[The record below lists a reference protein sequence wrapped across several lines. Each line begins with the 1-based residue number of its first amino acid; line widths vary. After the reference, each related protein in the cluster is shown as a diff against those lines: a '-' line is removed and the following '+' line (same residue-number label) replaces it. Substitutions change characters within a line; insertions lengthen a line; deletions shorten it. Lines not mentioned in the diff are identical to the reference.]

1 MFALSKRTQL
11 ICFLSHF
18 PKPRKKNRKQSQ
30 TLWFMMFIRPFY
42 ESFAIVFI
50 VSINLLDLDTEKI
63 APKFLCSCFLLSFV
77 CKSFI
82 SSTFSAHN
90 DNFHLFAMPVF
101 LCLHIQLFHAVSF
114 SCRQCWASV
123 HIPAMWKKDREMMES
138 KKPALACTHSLK
150 WIDLYIYKST
160 LWRHIWIF
168 QTVRNAYMQMIMKCA
183 VWVKSF
189 GKSK

>member
-18 PKPRKKNRKQSQ
+18 PKPRKKNRKQSR
-30 TLWFMMFIRPFY
+30 TFWFMMFIRPFY

-63 APKFLCSCFLLSFV
+63 APKFLCSYSLLSFV

-114 SCRQCWASV
+114 SCRQCWVSV
-123 HIPAMWKKDREMMES
+123 HIPAMWKKDREMMEWRDEAGQRKTRARLHTQS
-138 KKPALACTHSLK
+138 KMNWSV
-150 WIDLYIYKST
+150 LYIF
-160 LWRHIWIF
+160 I
-168 QTVRNAYMQMIMKCA
+168 
-183 VWVKSF
+183 
-189 GKSK
+189 